1 MEEYLPLVDSS
12 SFGEKFTHLCSLR
25 AIVTFLARK
34 MDELG
39 VGFDNTD
46 ATQRINQEVALEASH
61 KTAPAI

>member
-12 SFGEKFTHLCSLR
+12 LFGEKFTHLCSLR
-25 AIVTFLARK
+25 AIVTLLARK
-34 MDELG
+34 MDEQG

-46 ATQRINQEVALEASH
+46 ATQRINQEVAVEAGH